1 MDTRPAATARGVL
14 PAELTSFVGRRRELE
29 LTRRMLGESRL
40 VTLIGVGGV
49 GKTRLALRTAMDV
62 RRQFPDGA
70 WFVEL
75 ASLQDP
81 QLLPHTVARA
91 LHLDQVSADP
101 TADVADWL
109 EDRHLLMVLD
119 NCEHVVEACAT
130 LLGKLLAA
138 SPRLHVL
145 ATSRHVLG
153 VEGEQILPVPPLSTP
168 EGTVPA
174 DEASHF
180 ESVELLVER
189 ARAVKPDY
197 RIHAGDRETI
207 GEICRRLDGLPL
219 AIELAAVWLRALSPT
234 QILERLDDR
243 FKLLTTGSRAG
254 PARQQALDAAVAWSF
269 DLCSPAEQLLWERLS
284 VFSGGFELEAAEEV
298 CSGDGIAREDALPLL
313 AGLVD
318 KSIVSRDE
326 HGDHTSSWYRMLET
340 IRQYGAAR
348 LASTGQTRAIRLRH
362 RDRYRRLA
370 RQFGEEF
377 FTVHQAEWFVR
388 LRREHDNIRAT
399 LDFCLDE
406 PGETAAALEIAAGIW
421 NWWFAGFLR
430 EGYRYLH
437 RALELATEP
446 TPIRAQALFAT
457 SNLAIH
463 LSDFDRA
470 LAMLVEAGELADGFG
485 DDVLAA
491 RVKQCQG
498 HALMHRGEPAAAV
511 RFLEEARD
519 EAQRLGQPR
528 EECRALLLLS
538 LAMGFLGDRRA
549 QELSRRSL
557 ALAEQHGAESSR
569 AWALW
574 GLGLAQWHAGEYQ
587 DARQSLREGVR
598 LFEAMRNFNGVSFCV
613 QGLSWCAAS
622 ASPDEPAARLLGA
635 AQVVWRSTG
644 GNVAQAIYRQFD
656 DQSETPLRA
665 RLGDARFEAAFAE
678 GASYSL
684 DQALAA
690 AHGEAPA
697 PDAPPTAR
705 VAVPGGLT
713 PREWEIAALVA
724 EGLSNKEIAGRLVIS
739 RRTAETHVE
748 HILTKLGF
756 RSRVQVSRWVADQQ
770 WR

>member
-1 MDTRPAATARGVL
+1 MKTTPAATAPAVL

-40 VTLIGVGGV
+40 VTLTGVGGV
-49 GKTRLALRTAMDV
+49 GKTRLALRTATDV

-81 QLLPHTVARA
+81 HLLPHTVARA
-91 LHLDQVSADP
+91 LHLDQISADP
-101 TADVADWL
+101 TADVAEWL
-109 EDRHLLMVLD
+109 EDRHVLMVLD
-119 NCEHVVEACAT
+119 NCEHVVEDCAT

-138 SPRLHVL
+138 APRLHVL

-153 VEGEQILPVPPLSTP
+153 VEGEHILPVPPLSTP
-168 EGTVPA
+168 EATTPA
-174 DEASHF
+174 DEAAHV
-180 ESVELLVER
+180 ESVELLAER
-189 ARAVKPDY
+189 ASAVKPDF
-197 RIHAGDRETI
+197 RIDADDRETVA
-207 GEICRRLDGLPL
+207 ELCRRLDGLPL
-219 AIELAAVWLRALSPT
+219 AIELAAVWLRTLSPT

-243 FKLLTTGSRAG
+243 FKLLTTGPRAG

-269 DLCSPAEQLLWERLS
+269 DLCSPGEQLMWQRLS

-298 CSGDGIAREDALPLL
+298 CSGEGIERDNVLPLL

-326 HGDHTSSWYRMLET
+326 RGDHGRSWYRMLET

-348 LASTGQTRAIRLRH
+348 LASTGQTRAIQLRH

-377 FTVHQAEWFVR
+377 FTEHQAEWFVA

-406 PGETAAALEIAAGIW
+406 PGEASAALEIAAGIW

-430 EGYRYLH
+430 EGYRYLR
-437 RALELATEP
+437 RALELTDEP
-446 TPIRAQALFAT
+446 TPVRAQGLFAT

-463 LSDFDRA
+463 LSEFDRA
-470 LAMLVEAGELADGFG
+470 LAMLAEAGGLADRFR

-498 HALMHRGEPAAAV
+498 HALIHRGDPAAAV
-511 RFLEEARD
+511 PYLEEARD
-519 EAQRLGQPR
+519 EARRLSEPR

-538 LAMGFLGDRRA
+538 LAMGFLGDRRD
-549 QELSRRSL
+549 EEMSRRSL
-557 ALAEQHGAESSR
+557 ELAEQHGAESSR

-587 DARQSLREGVR
+587 DARGSLREGVR
-598 LFEAMRNFNGVSFCV
+598 LFESMRNFNGVSFCV
-613 QGLSWCAAS
+613 QGLAWCAAS
-622 ASPDEPAARLLGA
+622 ATPDESAACLLGA
-635 AQVVWRSTG
+635 AQVVWRSIG
-644 GNVAQAIYRQFD
+644 GNVAQAIYRQLD
-656 DQSETPLRA
+656 ERSETLLREG
-665 RLGDARFEAAFAE
+665 LGDARFEAALAE

-684 DQALAA
+684 EQALAA
-690 AHGEAPA
+690 ALGEAHAPEAEPA
-697 PDAPPTAR
+697 TR
-705 VAVPGGLT
+705 VTGPGGLT
-713 PREWEIAALVA
+713 RREWQIAELVA
-724 EGLSNKEIAGRLVIS
+724 EGLSNKDIAERLVIS
-739 RRTAETHVE
+739 RRTAETHIE

-756 RSRVQVSRWVADQQ
+756 RSRVQVSRWVADQREQ
-770 WR
+770 